1 MLFSVAFYARQRLLV
16 IGMALVVIA
25 ASAVG
30 ACAEDDTFDQTVI
43 DRMAEAIYQVPL
55 TEDMVNRLIASQPE
69 MRAAAQKF
77 SDTKLPDSAPTK
89 DSAESDLDALP
100 ADKREA
106 LEAVAKRYGFSSL
119 AEWSKVAAS
128 VAMSYAY
135 ALQGQKPG
143 AAKEAVDRKIAS
155 VETNASLTEAEKQR
169 IIAQFRELEIK
180 LAALE
185 PLQQNYDLVLRMK
198 DKVTS
203 MMDPN

>member
-1 MLFSVAFYARQRLLV
+1 MLFSVVFYARQRLLV
-16 IGMALVVIA
+16 IGMALVVVA

>member
-1 MLFSVAFYARQRLLV
+1 MLFSVVFCARQRLLV
-16 IGMALVVIA
+16 IGMALVVVA